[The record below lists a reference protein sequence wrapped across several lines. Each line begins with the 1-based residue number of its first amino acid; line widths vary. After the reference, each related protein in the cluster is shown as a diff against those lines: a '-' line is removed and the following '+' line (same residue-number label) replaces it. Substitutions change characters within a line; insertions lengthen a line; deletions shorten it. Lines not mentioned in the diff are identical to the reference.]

1 MITRKDLDSFT
12 EDELSYLYYCCDKEF
27 YKNGYVNFD
36 FDSIKIFRKQC
47 LIDIV
52 QKYSDT
58 LSQERKELPC
68 KIISRLENLN

>member
-1 MITRKDLDSFT
+1 MITRKDLASFS

-27 YKNGYVNFD
+27 YKNGYVYFD
-36 FDSIKIFRKQC
+36 FDLIKIFPKQC

-58 LSQERKELPC
+58 LSPERKELPS
-68 KIISRLENLN
+68 KIISRLGNLN

>member
-36 FDSIKIFRKQC
+36 FDSIKVFPKQC

-52 QKYSDT
+52 QKYSNT
-58 LSQERKELPC
+58 LSPERKDLPS
-68 KIISRLENLN
+68 KIISRLKNLN

>member
-52 QKYSDT
+52 QK
-58 LSQERKELPC
+58 
-68 KIISRLENLN
+68 

>member
-1 MITRKDLDSFT
+1 MISRKDLDSFT

-27 YKNGYVNFD
+27 YKNGYVYFD
-36 FDSIKIFRKQC
+36 FDSIKNFPKQC

-58 LSQERKELPC
+58 LSPEKKELPS
-68 KIISRLENLN
+68 KIITKLEDLN

>member
-27 YKNGYVNFD
+27 YKNGYVYFD
-36 FDSIKIFRKQC
+36 FDSIKIFPKQC

-58 LSQERKELPC
+58 LSPEKKDLPS